1 MKQMKVL
8 HYAVLALILVGG
20 LGAFWFVQPNTALQ
34 FDVSVITSVAYV
46 FWGIIYHAM
55 QKDLHQKIVIE
66 YILIGAIAIV
76 LLATV
81 LKPF

>member
-1 MKQMKVL
+1 MKQMKIF
-8 HYAVLALILVGG
+8 HFAVLALILIGG
-20 LGAFWFVQPNTALQ
+20 LGAFWFVRPNTTLE
-34 FDVSVITSVAYV
+34 FDISIITSVAYV

-55 QKDLHQKIVIE
+55 QKDLHQKVVVE